1 MYNEPLL
8 SVTIGILEVFL
19 IQHSKSFQ
27 TFKKLQPTEKFI
39 YLHMMEKGNN
49 FQKCCLFALTTVKH
63 FDFSSLFLE
72 GGEDLRGDWS

>member
-19 IQHSKSFQ
+19 I
-27 TFKKLQPTEKFI
+27 
-39 YLHMMEKGNN
+39 LHRMEKGNN